1 MARGSTR
8 RAAVVAFA
16 LAALLLA
23 LSSPPS
29 ARADEFFGVNA
40 QALFGLSAGRV
51 EAHLGV
57 MADGGLE
64 LVRRDASWDA
74 AEPEPPVGGR
84 HSYRWDRFDREVA
97 AYARHGLR
105 WLPIV
110 DYSTAWSGEIAG
122 DFLSAPARVG
132 DYAAYA
138 GALAAR
144 YGEGGSFWAEHSQLP
159 QLPATRFEIWNEPN
173 AELFWHPTE
182 RAAERYAELYLAAH
196 AAIRR
201 AVPAARVLVG
211 GLALGNRDVLDE
223 HDFIATMV
231 RHRPELAGAVD
242 AIAFH
247 PYAATADG
255 VIARIRDF
263 RQTLERLGLGQ
274 VPLEITEIGRTT
286 TKTSESDRAEA
297 LRQLAE
303 QLPRSDCNIASLI
316 PHTWLTDEQDPN
328 NPEHWFGIYN
338 PDTTPKPSGSAYTTA
353 VQHARQTTD
362 QAKIQHC
369 APVVPADPPSYIRRF
384 VPRTTPKRPVLRMRV
399 RRRRGRRLA

>member
-1 MARGSTR
+1 MWPQRRVLLGSAAAALALALAIGVYLLAPDRADDERASGPGAT
-8 RAAVVAFA
+8 RAAG
-16 LAALLLA
+16 
-23 LSSPPS
+23 
-29 ARADEFFGVNA
+29 FFGVNA
-40 QALFGLSAGRV
+40 QALFDLSAGRV
-51 EAHLGV
+51 EAHLRV

-64 LVRRDASWDA
+64 LVRRDAPWNV
-74 AEPEPPVGGR
+74 AEPEPPEGGR
-84 HSYRWDRFDREVA
+84 HSYLWDSFDREVA

-122 DFLSAPARVG
+122 DFFSAPARVG

-138 GALAAR
+138 GALADR
-144 YGEGGSFWAEHSQLP
+144 YGEGGSFWHQHP
-159 QLPATRFEIWNEPN
+159 QLPELPVTRFEIWNEPN

-201 AVPAARVLVG
+201 ADPSARVLVG
-211 GLALGNRDVLDE
+211 GLALGNQDVLDE
-223 HDFIATMV
+223 RDFIETMV
-231 RHRPELAGAVD
+231 RHRPQLVDAAD

-263 RQTLERLGLGQ
+263 RQTLARLGLGQ
-274 VPLEITEIGRTT
+274 VPLEITEVGWTT
-286 TKTSESDRAEA
+286 TKTSETDRAQA

-316 PHTWLTDEQDPN
+316 PHTWLTHEQDPN
-328 NPEHWFGIYN
+328 NPEDWFGIYN
-338 PDTTPKPSGSAYTTA
+338 PDATPKPSGSAYTTA
-353 VQHARQTTD
+353 VTHARQATT
-362 QAKIQHC
+362 QTQINHC
-369 APVVPADPPSYIRRF
+369 ARAAS
-384 VPRTTPKRPVLRMRV
+384 
-399 RRRRGRRLA
+399 

>member
-1 MARGSTR
+1 MARRSSR
-8 RAAVVAFA
+8 RAALVALA
-16 LAALLLA
+16 LAALLPA
-23 LSSPPS
+23 LSAPS
-29 ARADEFFGVNA
+29 AAAESGDFFGVNA
-40 QALFGLSAGRV
+40 QALFDLSPERV

-57 MADGGLE
+57 MAERGLE

-84 HSYRWDRFDREVA
+84 HSYLWDRFDREVA

-122 DFLSAPARVG
+122 DFFSAPVRVG

-138 GALAAR
+138 GALADR
-144 YGEGGSFWAEHSQLP
+144 YGEGGSFWAEHPQLP
-159 QLPATRFEIWNEPN
+159 QLPVTRFEIWNEPN

-201 AVPAARVLVG
+201 AVPSARVLVG
-211 GLALGNRDVLDE
+211 GLALGNHDVLDE

-247 PYAATADG
+247 PYAATAEG

-274 VPLEITEIGRTT
+274 VPLEITEVGWTT

-303 QLPRSDCNIASLI
+303 RLPRSDCNIASLI

-338 PDTTPKPSGSAYTTA
+338 PDATPKPSGSAYTTA
-353 VQHARQTTD
+353 VHRAREVGHQTPL
-362 QAKIQHC
+362 QHC
-369 APVVPADPPSYIRRF
+369 KLPAPVDPRGDIRRPF
-384 VPRTTPKRPVLRMRV
+384 HQ
-399 RRRRGRRLA
+399 

>member
-1 MARGSTR
+1 MSR
-8 RAAVVAFA
+8 RRRLLLGGV
-16 LAALLLA
+16 LAGLLLA
-23 LSSPPS
+23 S
-29 ARADEFFGVNA
+29 AIGLYLQDGNRADDERGSESAPAAAADSSGFFGVNA

-64 LVRRDASWDA
+64 LVRRDASWDV
-74 AEPEPPVGGR
+74 AEPEPPEGGR
-84 HSYRWDRFDREVA
+84 HSYLWDRFDREVA

-122 DFLSAPARVG
+122 DFFSAPVRVG

-138 GALAAR
+138 GALADR
-144 YGEGGSFWAEHSQLP
+144 YGEGGSFWHQHP
-159 QLPATRFEIWNEPN
+159 QLPELPVTRFEIWNEPN

-201 AVPAARVLVG
+201 ADPSARVLVG
-211 GLALGNRDVLDE
+211 GLALSNHDVLDE

-274 VPLEITEIGRTT
+274 VPLEITEVGWTT
-286 TKTSESDRAEA
+286 TKTSETDRAQA

-328 NPEHWFGIYN
+328 NPEHWFGIYT

-353 VQHARQTTD
+353 VQHARSRPR
-362 QAKIQHC
+362 
-369 APVVPADPPSYIRRF
+369 APILTICGSGKHD
-384 VPRTTPKRPVLRMRV
+384 
-399 RRRRGRRLA
+399 